1 MKKLLVAG
9 LLTALS
15 GIGAAWEPSKPI
27 TALIG
32 NAPGSGNEVGFRIVS
47 TELEKKGKG
56 SYVVVNKPG
65 MFEIVAGNHFATLP
79 ADGHTLFVAA
89 CQDIYVA
96 PEVWYPETTKFNA
109 MEFVPVAII
118 GKTPIA
124 FWANADSKINT
135 PEELIAALK
144 KNDRKINFG
153 VGGPGHQLAVEYL
166 LAQQKIPSSHAQTV
180 MYKGSG
186 AVLTDVMGGHVE
198 FAVGPMAAGWPR
210 MSSGKLKLIG
220 VATDKKLVGLEK
232 YPLMKDTVPGL
243 NIEACWAVVLPK
255 GTSEDIQA
263 WYRDNFVP
271 VLRSNEVRK
280 QFESNMIY
288 TTASEHSAE
297 GVRSSM
303 IKLREAWQPTYRRF
317 KPE

>member
-1 MKKLLVAG
+1 MKKLLIATI
-9 LLTALS
+9 LTTIS
-15 GIGAAWEPSKPI
+15 NISSAWEPTKPI

-32 NAPGSGNEVGFRIVS
+32 NAPGSGNEISFRIVT
-47 TELEKKGKG
+47 TELEKNGKE
-56 SYVVVNKPG
+56 SYVIVNKPG
-65 MFEIVAGNHFATLP
+65 LSEIVAANYFATQP
-79 ADGHTLFVAA
+79 ADGHTVFVAA

-96 PEVWYPETTKFNA
+96 PEIWYPEATKFNA
-109 MEFVPVAII
+109 MDFVPVAII

-124 FWANADSKINT
+124 FWAHIDSKVNT
-135 PEELIAALK
+135 PQELIDELK
-144 KNDRKINFG
+144 KNNRKINFG
-153 VGGPGHQLAVEYL
+153 IGGQGHRLAVEYL

-186 AVLTDVMGGHVE
+186 AALTDLMGGHIE
-198 FAVGPMAAGWPR
+198 FAVGPMASGWPR
-210 MSSGKLKLIG
+210 ISSGKLKLIG
-220 VATDKKLVGLEK
+220 VATDKKIVGLEK

-255 GTSEDIQA
+255 GTPDNIQT

-271 VLRSNEVRK
+271 VLRSNTVLK

-288 TTASEHSAE
+288 TITSEHSSE
-297 GVRSSM
+297 GAKTSM